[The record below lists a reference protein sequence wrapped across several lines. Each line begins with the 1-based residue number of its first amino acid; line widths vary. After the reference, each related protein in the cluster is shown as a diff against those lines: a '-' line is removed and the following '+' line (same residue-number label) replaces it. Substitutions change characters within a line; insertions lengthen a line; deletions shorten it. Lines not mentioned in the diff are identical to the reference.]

1 MGFVKFSDTECN
13 KTADITQ
20 PSPVSYV
27 LYSTIPEVKRFA
39 GHICSM
45 WESTTTVYKDFF
57 QWNSVSHSRKPVPV
71 AEATCRLMRDT
82 RICRG
87 RPMEVAGNNV
97 FSLEGYPFVETTWL
111 RTSAEKMMNCRL
123 EEVTLQSECPN
134 CTISSPLGDVPGSAR
149 GSFQHNLVTLVWDD
163 TWKETKACQIRIIE
177 RVGESAS
184 VLRCT
189 PQNRTFEP
197 VFTNCGPQPRSGN
210 ATINNEGWELTKF
223 SDCYWHANFVNFNG
237 KAHTFRNNT
246 WAPINPN
253 IVMHGRRLVDS
264 LPLEVDNSFGTL
276 REMHPAIASHPIS
289 GSTIMADI
297 LAYVQS
303 GYAVN
308 LQGDRQIE
316 SIFVHPSEKADVSF
330 VARAGNWLR
339 NFGILSGVGMS
350 VALAFRFCGIGS
362 CLGAYI
368 PWLATMPPPARDV
381 EIGREVNRAVG
392 TPVTIVNVPPQ
403 THTESPARLN
413 EVSDVDVLRRYEPR
427 ENRVLRQGPMFN
439 RQIEAIPL
447 QTHHMLPAKT
457 EPVVIEDCDLDIP
470 ESERLSDLSLH
481 VYDHMVTDDNSDWGD
496 YEEMLFPVNFP
507 PEDFP
512 EDERYSPVPDYLE
525 YDAENKLPSM
535 MMEDGGDDTTVELE
549 LPPLME
555 DGEED
560 NTIELDQE
568 ENDEDQDAGN
578 SDDSLPEEE
587 DWESIAS
594 DDSSDFGD
602 IFHFSYDVSQ
612 DVGRTSTPVETP
624 ILDDR
629 RIYRA
634 AMNDSISRVKGNAGP
649 NAWWIDS
656 VLEFDSD
663 AEEYYHV
670 EGHFVYPTKRIEP
683 FAEYVS
689 DSDLE

>member
-1 MGFVKFSDTECN
+1 
-13 KTADITQ
+13 
-20 PSPVSYV
+20 
-27 LYSTIPEVKRFA
+27 
-39 GHICSM
+39 
-45 WESTTTVYKDFF
+45 
-57 QWNSVSHSRKPVPV
+57 
-71 AEATCRLMRDT
+71 
-82 RICRG
+82 
-87 RPMEVAGNNV
+87 MEVAGNNV

-163 TWKETKACQIRIIE
+163 TWKETKVCQIRIIE
-177 RVGESAS
+177 RGTGVRYSENNSTTFRVRDPLKQLDFLYRPENVSVCTLAKKSSPFRAVEGMDKVVITVELLPSVIPEGEHVTIRIPPGLTSNISTPDDALTVLITRAEIEFASHTQYARDLAMEVSNHLAKEIRNLQCEQRKAAHYAAISTAQYNGWLAASYLGLPICSKLIVVGESAS

-264 LPLEVDNSFGTL
+264 RPLEVDNSFGTL

-368 PWLATMPPPARDV
+368 PCLRYCNPFSWLATMPPPARDV
-381 EIGREVNRAVG
+381 ETGREVNRAVG
-392 TPVTIVNVPPQ
+392 TPVTIVNVLPQ
-403 THTESPARLN
+403 IHAESPARLN

-427 ENRVLRQGPMFN
+427 ETRVLRQGPMFN

-447 QTHHMLPAKT
+447 QTH
-457 EPVVIEDCDLDIP
+457 
-470 ESERLSDLSLH
+470 
-481 VYDHMVTDDNSDWGD
+481 
-496 YEEMLFPVNFP
+496 
-507 PEDFP
+507 
-512 EDERYSPVPDYLE
+512 
-525 YDAENKLPSM
+525 
-535 MMEDGGDDTTVELE
+535 
-549 LPPLME
+549 
-555 DGEED
+555 
-560 NTIELDQE
+560 
-568 ENDEDQDAGN
+568 
-578 SDDSLPEEE
+578 
-587 DWESIAS
+587 
-594 DDSSDFGD
+594 
-602 IFHFSYDVSQ
+602 
-612 DVGRTSTPVETP
+612 
-624 ILDDR
+624 R
-629 RIYRA
+629 R
-634 AMNDSISRVKGNAGP
+634 
-649 NAWWIDS
+649 
-656 VLEFDSD
+656 
-663 AEEYYHV
+663 
-670 EGHFVYPTKRIEP
+670 
-683 FAEYVS
+683 
-689 DSDLE
+689 